1 MNNFALVET
10 LKTIGR
16 GLWFA
21 LLGVLVLVL
30 TVIVSSPEVAQATVI
45 LPVFNISISVGA
57 LIVAGSAALIKVV
70 DRYRHKSD
78 ATASNGLAP
87 TFLQK

>member
-1 MNNFALVET
+1 MNNAALVET
-10 LKTIGR
+10 GKTILR
-16 GLWFA
+16 GVWFG
-21 LLGVLVLVL
+21 LLGVVVLVL
-30 TVIVSSPEVAQATVI
+30 TVIVSSPEVAQATVV
-45 LPVFNISISVGA
+45 LPVFNITVSVGA

-78 ATASNGLAP
+78 SASNGLAP